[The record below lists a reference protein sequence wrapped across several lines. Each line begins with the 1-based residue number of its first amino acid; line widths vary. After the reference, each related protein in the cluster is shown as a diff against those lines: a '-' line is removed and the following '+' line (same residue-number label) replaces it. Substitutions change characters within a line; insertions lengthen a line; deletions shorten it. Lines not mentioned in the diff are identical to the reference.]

1 MNPQEKRLTEEQ
13 SAFAEKHHHVVMN
26 FLRRRQLPESE
37 FYDVVIFRYLRA
49 VQLYCTDPKLRKYK
63 FEAIA
68 FQAMDRQ
75 IKRFWRKAN
84 EALYETLS
92 LEDRL
97 NGNGLPCSEVVCADG
112 FDPGD
117 VACDTLR
124 AEELLAAL
132 SNEQHTLLGLRLDG
146 YSIKEI
152 AGRMGM
158 SCDQVEDTFSCIRK
172 IGNGMTC
179 ALPITQK
186 RSDRN
191 GANSKSW
198 YPPHERAYR
207 HSPARR
213 YRLLQI

>member
-13 SAFAEKHHHVVMN
+13 SAFAEKHHHVVMD

-49 VQLYCTDPKLRKYK
+49 VQLYCTNPKLRKYK
-63 FEAIA
+63 FEVIA
-68 FQAMDRQ
+68 FRAMDWQ
-75 IKRFWRKAN
+75 MQRFWRKAN
-84 EALYETLS
+84 EALFETLS

-117 VACDTLR
+117 EACDKLT

-172 IGNGMTC
+172 IVAAM
-179 ALPITQK
+179 A
-186 RSDRN
+186 
-191 GANSKSW
+191 
-198 YPPHERAYR
+198 
-207 HSPARR
+207 
-213 YRLLQI
+213 

>member
-1 MNPQEKRLTEEQ
+1 
-13 SAFAEKHHHVVMN
+13 
-26 FLRRRQLPESE
+26 
-37 FYDVVIFRYLRA
+37 
-49 VQLYCTDPKLRKYK
+49 
-63 FEAIA
+63 
-68 FQAMDRQ
+68 MDWQ
-75 IKRFWRKAN
+75 MQRFWRKAN
-84 EALYETLS
+84 EALFETLS

-158 SCDQVEDTFSCIRK
+158 SCDQVEATFSCIRK
-172 IGNGMTC
+172 IV
-179 ALPITQK
+179 AAI
-186 RSDRN
+186 
-191 GANSKSW
+191 A
-198 YPPHERAYR
+198 
-207 HSPARR
+207 
-213 YRLLQI
+213 

>member
-1 MNPQEKRLTEEQ
+1 MQ
-13 SAFAEKHHHVVMN
+13 
-26 FLRRRQLPESE
+26 
-37 FYDVVIFRYLRA
+37 
-49 VQLYCTDPKLRKYK
+49 
-63 FEAIA
+63 
-68 FQAMDRQ
+68 
-75 IKRFWRKAN
+75 RFWRKAN
-84 EALYETLS
+84 EALFETLS

-117 VACDTLR
+117 EACDKLT

-172 IGNGMTC
+172 IVAAM
-179 ALPITQK
+179 A
-186 RSDRN
+186 
-191 GANSKSW
+191 
-198 YPPHERAYR
+198 
-207 HSPARR
+207 
-213 YRLLQI
+213 